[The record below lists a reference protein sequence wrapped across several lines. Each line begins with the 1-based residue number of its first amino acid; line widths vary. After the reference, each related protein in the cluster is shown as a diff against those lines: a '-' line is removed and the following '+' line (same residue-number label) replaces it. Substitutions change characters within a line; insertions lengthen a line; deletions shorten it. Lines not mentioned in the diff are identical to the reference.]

1 MQCCAGFRQPADI
14 FTVQA
19 LRTTDPQ
26 IRCVRA
32 QCARRAAAQVG
43 PDTGTSAHA
52 HTQFVNCSNRPL
64 AKNLATRSS
73 MTETRLFLK
82 ETKNISFFSFSSS

>member
-19 LRTTDPQ
+19 LRMTDPQ

-52 HTQFVNCSNRPL
+52 HTICQ
-64 AKNLATRSS
+64 
-73 MTETRLFLK
+73 LFQPTPSQKFGHTFKYDGDTSVFKRNQKHLL
-82 ETKNISFFSFSSS
+82 